1 MRTQIRTTQLAPA
14 PNVAPAPKTPPA
26 QADIKKSSPKKPAVA
41 TPTVTSPNAF
51 EAVEIK
57 ETP

>member
-14 PNVAPAPKTPPA
+14 VAPAPKTPPA
-26 QADIKKSSPKKPAVA
+26 QADIKKSSPKKPSVA
-41 TPTVTSPNAF
+41 TPTATSPKAF